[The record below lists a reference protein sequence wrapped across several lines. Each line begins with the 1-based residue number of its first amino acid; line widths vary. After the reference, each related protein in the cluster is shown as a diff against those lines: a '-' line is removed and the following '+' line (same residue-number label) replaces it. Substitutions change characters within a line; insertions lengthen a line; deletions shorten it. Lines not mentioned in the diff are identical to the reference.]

1 MVNVYLFHP
10 QFSMEDVHPVNSH
23 TSTFAGVLS
32 HEELKTSKSLC
43 FDTAIVNVTQQIGYD
58 V

>member
-32 HEELKTSKSLC
+32 HEELKTNKSLC